1 MVYALNVFNLLP
13 GKEDQ
18 YRDYSVKAGKI
29 IYGLGGKVVASGWH
43 PMRQLH
49 EDATRQYMIVVEFPS
64 DGVFQ
69 QFYDEADRQG
79 IHNLRETA
87 CTDYIWTLYE
97 PWDLRAW
104 VNLPPKEG

>member
-29 IYGLGGKVVASGWH
+29 IYGKGGKVVSSGWR
-43 PMRQLH
+43 PIRRLH
-49 EDATRQYMIVVEFPS
+49 EDQTREYFIVVEFPS
-64 DGVFQ
+64 EDVFQ
-69 QFYDEADRQG
+69 AFLDEADAQE
-79 IHNLRETA
+79 IHDLRETA

-104 VNLPPKEG
+104 VQKEG